1 MDNKGPRRLLVK
13 HLLASATNRIMLHTL
28 SREQLDA
35 KWHAL
40 ESLVYDRDRDVQMLA
55 LWQMA
60 YICDACLDDPRAH
73 HWYVQAIAAAPT
85 NPFLRYDFADYLH
98 NGATKFSPRA
108 AKEYEMAWE
117 GFRDLG
123 DTQMCDEVRSAQED
137 LSQLELE

>member
-60 YICDACLDDPRAH
+60 YICDACLDDPRAQRRVLEELH
-73 HWYVQAIAAAPT
+73 HRVRPVQDAKVAI
-85 NPFLRYDFADYLH
+85 
-98 NGATKFSPRA
+98 
-108 AKEYEMAWE
+108 
-117 GFRDLG
+117 LG
-123 DTQMCDEVRSAQED
+123 ED
-137 LSQLELE
+137 LRRELLDKDRRNKLLDAVGLGNVF